1 MNNRGGHCSER
12 EKVAERQLKKK
23 EEEEEGKIDNWCRL
37 LRTSS
42 LKEGAV

>member
-1 MNNRGGHCSER
+1 MNNGGGRCSDR

-23 EEEEEGKIDNWCRL
+23 IKEEGKTDNWCRL